1 MASAQ
6 STVESGCCRIRY
18 LLLIEYVGTA
28 FHGSQRQPG
37 KRTVQ
42 ELVEDAAAKLTP
54 HSVPPT
60 VVFAGRTDAGVHSI
74 ANAAHVDLERLDK
87 HGNRLPAFSEGELMN
102 ALNNFV
108 GERCGIVSARRVH
121 KGFHARHSARVRTYV
136 YQIRCPKSPREARA
150 QALLRVDCCGS
161 LMRRGWVSAHDAHR
175 SLWLA
180 EPLDLNAM
188 RDAAAL
194 LVGKHDFSAFR
205 AVRCGAKSP
214 VRDLLEL
221 AVVEDSP
228 STLAEF
234 DLECTRRVALRL
246 RARSFLHHQVRYI
259 AATLVEVGL
268 GKRSLQQVRDMLR
281 SADSRQ
287 SPPCAPF
294 APLRGSCSSL
304 LLVGVA
310 SKRR

>member
-1 MASAQ
+1 
-6 STVESGCCRIRY
+6 
-18 LLLIEYVGTA
+18 
-28 FHGSQRQPG
+28 
-37 KRTVQ
+37 
-42 ELVEDAAAKLTP
+42 
-54 HSVPPT
+54 
-60 VVFAGRTDAGVHSI
+60 
-74 ANAAHVDLERLDK
+74 
-87 HGNRLPAFSEGELMN
+87 
-102 ALNNFV
+102 
-108 GERCGIVSARRVH
+108 
-121 KGFHARHSARVRTYV
+121 
-136 YQIRCPKSPREARA
+136 
-150 QALLRVDCCGS
+150 
-161 LMRRGWVSAHDAHR
+161 
-175 SLWLA
+175 
-180 EPLDLNAM
+180 M

-287 SPPCAPF
+287 SPPPAPAHGLYMAHVEYPESAYLENVDPDTGMISAVG
-294 APLRGSCSSL
+294 APEIGGEDSDEYEC
-304 LLVGVA
+304 VTGA
-310 SKRR
+310 